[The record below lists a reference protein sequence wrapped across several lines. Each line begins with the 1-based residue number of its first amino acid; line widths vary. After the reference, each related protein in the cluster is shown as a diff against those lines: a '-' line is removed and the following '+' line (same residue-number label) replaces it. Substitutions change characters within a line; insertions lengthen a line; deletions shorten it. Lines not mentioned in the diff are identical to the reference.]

1 MKSGSKSRAMYDR
14 ARKVIPAG
22 VNSNFRYWGE
32 EETLVHKNAQGAY
45 IWDQDDNKYIDYRL
59 AFGPV
64 ILGHA
69 YPDVVERVKSG
80 LDKGNAFAMT
90 TEYEISVAEK
100 VAKMTGVD
108 MMRFANSG
116 TEATM
121 HAIRI
126 ARAYTGR
133 EKILKF
139 EGHYHGFQDYTLWN
153 TYPPLSGAGYRRSP
167 LKIPQGSGIPHMIG
181 NLVESIPYNDE
192 ELLEIRIRDNWQDLA
207 AVIFEPIMGNT
218 AAIMPQKGFIDKIR
232 KLCDKYN
239 IVMIMDEVKT
249 GFRIAPG
256 GAQEYFKVKADMVTY
271 AKALGNGFP
280 VAAIAGKREIM
291 GEIGPGMIAQGGTYA
306 GNIVSSSAADATLD
320 VIAGGALKKVEAHGQ
335 KLIDGISRIF
345 TDKGVPFKILGPPA
359 MFGVVLTDQDE
370 VVEYRDWAVSDHTR
384 YEQVILK
391 LFEKGVMPDK
401 DAREPWFVSAS
412 HSDADA
418 DTTLNAF
425 EDSVKEVFG

>member
-1 MKSGSKSRAMYDR
+1 MKSGTKSRGMYDR

-64 ILGHA
+64 VLGHA
-69 YPDVVERVKSG
+69 YPDVVERVKSA

-100 VAKMTGVD
+100 VAKMTGID

-256 GAQEYFKVKADMVTY
+256 GAQEYFNVKADMVTY

-280 VAAIAGKREIM
+280 VAAIGGKREIM

-335 KLIDGISRIF
+335 KLIDGISKVF
-345 TDKGVPFKILGPPA
+345 TDRGVPFKILGTPA

-370 VVEYRDWAVSDHTR
+370 VKEYRDWAVSDHER

-401 DAREPWFVSAS
+401 DAREPWFISAS
-412 HSDADA
+412 HSDTDA

>member
-1 MKSGSKSRAMYDR
+1 MKSGTQSRKMYER

-22 VNSNFRYWGE
+22 VNSNFRFWGE
-32 EETLVHKNAQGAY
+32 DKTLVHKKAKGAY
-45 IWDQDDNKYIDYRL
+45 LWDQDDVKYIDYRL

-69 YPDVVERVKSG
+69 YEPVVKRVKEAIELGS
-80 LDKGNAFAMT
+80 AFAMT
-90 TEYEISVAEK
+90 NEYEIKVAEK
-100 VAKMTGVD
+100 VTKLTGID

-126 ARAYTGR
+126 ARAFTGR

-167 LKIPQGSGIPHMIG
+167 LKIPQGSGIPHRIG
-181 NLVESIPYNDE
+181 ELVVSIPFNDE
-192 ELLEIRIRDNWQDLA
+192 ELLEQRIRDNQHDLA

-218 AAIMPQKGFIDKIR
+218 ASIMPKKGFIEKIR
-232 KLCDKYN
+232 EVCTKYG
-239 IVMIMDEVKT
+239 IIMIMDEVKT

-256 GAQEYFKVKADMVTY
+256 GAQEYFGIKADMVTY

-280 VAAIAGKREIM
+280 VAAIGGKKEIM

-306 GNIVSSSAADATLD
+306 GNMVAASAADATLEA
-320 VIAGGALKKVEAHGQ
+320 IGEGALKKVDAHGR
-335 KLIDGISRIF
+335 KLMEGITKVL
-345 TDKGVPFKILGPPA
+345 TDRSIPFKLLGPPS
-359 MFGVVLTDQDE
+359 MFGIVLTEKDE
-370 VVEYRDWAVSDHTR
+370 IIEYRDWADSDHEN

-401 DAREPWFVSAS
+401 DSREPWFSSAS
-412 HSDADA
+412 HSDADV
-418 DTTLNAF
+418 DTVLNAF
-425 EDSVKEVFG
+425 DEAVREVFG